1 MTSRRCRAFVGVL
14 SSALLL
20 AGAASATGCHKSDPS
35 ATSEKEAPADP
46 VSVHVGKVTSKK
58 LPRRLDVTG
67 TLDAMERSEIA
78 AQAGGVVLAVPIDIG
93 VRVKRG
99 DLLIELDPREA
110 KLRLAS
116 ASATE
121 QQQLARLGI
130 APGNRFEVDAV
141 ADVKAAKEALDMAET
156 DYKRT
161 LALYTEG
168 ALPKAQ
174 LDLAESNKQRAQAG
188 YEMAKNG
195 VGQTIAGL
203 GAAQAQA
210 GLSQKTLEDTKVRA
224 PFDGII
230 AEKRISPGEFAAP
243 GRVVAVLVK
252 DDILRFRFDIS
263 EADIGSVVEGAHV
276 DVHVA
281 AYPGRSFPGVVK
293 HLGASVKLSSR
304 TLPVEA
310 EVLNEKFELKPGLF
324 ARATV
329 SLGGDAV
336 DTLLVPAT
344 AVGSTGN
351 GKRVFVRI
359 EDHVE
364 ERLVTT
370 GALIDDQIEVRGQL
384 KPGEEIV
391 LDEIEKLSDSAAITV
406 L

>member
-1 MTSRRCRAFVGVL
+1 MNLRGYRPT
-14 SSALLL
+14 
-20 AGAASATGCHKSDPS
+20 GAAFLAALFVTGFATGCHKPDAG
-35 ATSEKEAPADP
+35 ATSEKREAKDP
-46 VSVHVGKVTSKK
+46 VAVHTGKVVSKK

-67 TLDAMERSEIA
+67 TLDADERSEIA
-78 AQAGGVVLAVPIDIG
+78 TQTGGLVLNVPIDLG
-93 VRVKRG
+93 VRLKRG
-99 DLLIELDPREA
+99 DLLIEMDPREA
-110 KLRLAS
+110 KLRVES
-116 ASATE
+116 ASAQQ

-130 APGNRFEVDAV
+130 DPGKRFEVDAV

-174 LDLAESNKQRAQAG
+174 LDAAESNKQRAQAQ
-188 YEMAKNG
+188 YEIARNG
-195 VGQTIAGL
+195 VGQAVAGL

-210 GLSQKTLEDTKVRA
+210 SLSQKTLEDMKVRA

-230 AEKRISPGEFAAP
+230 AEKRISPGEFAGP

-252 DDILRFRFDIS
+252 DDILRFHFDVS
-263 EADIGSVVEGAHV
+263 ENDIGVVAAGAHV
-276 DVHVA
+276 DIHVA

-293 HLGASVKLSSR
+293 HLGATVKLQSR

-324 ARATV
+324 ARASV
-329 SLGGDAV
+329 QLAGEPV
-336 DTLLVPAT
+336 DTLLVPSS

-351 GKRVFVRI
+351 GHRVFVVSG
-359 EDHVE
+359 DHVE

-384 KPGEEIV
+384 ASGEEIV
-391 LDEIEKLSDSAAITV
+391 LDGIDKLSDSDPITV
-406 L
+406 K

>member
-1 MTSRRCRAFVGVL
+1 MNSRR
-14 SSALLL
+14 L
-20 AGAASATGCHKSDPS
+20 AVGAAFLAAFLGGGAGLTGCKKPDSS
-35 ATSEKEAPADP
+35 ATSEKAPAQDP
-46 VSVHVGKVTSKK
+46 IAIHTGKVTSKK

-67 TLDAMERSEIA
+67 TLDADERSEIA
-78 AQAGGVVLAVPIDIG
+78 AQAGGVVLNVPIDLG

-110 KLRLAS
+110 KLRLAT

-130 APGNRFEVDAV
+130 DPGKRFEVDAV
-141 ADVKAAKEALDMAET
+141 ADVKAAKEALEMAET

-174 LDLAESNKQRAQAG
+174 LDASESNKLRAQAQ

-195 VGQTIAGL
+195 VGQAVAGL
-203 GAAQAQA
+203 GAAQSQTS
-210 GLSQKTLEDTKVRA
+210 LSQKTLEDTKVRA

-230 AEKRISPGEFAAP
+230 AEKRISPGEFASP

-252 DDILRFRFDIS
+252 DDILRFRFDVS
-263 EADIGSVVEGAHV
+263 EADIGLVAEGAHV

-281 AYPGRSFPGVVK
+281 AFPGRAFPGVVK

-310 EVLNEKFELKPGLF
+310 EVLNDKAELKPGLF

-329 SLGGDAV
+329 ALKGEPVA
-336 DTLLVPAT
+336 TLLVPAT
-344 AVGSTGN
+344 AVGTTGN
-351 GKRVFVRI
+351 GKRVFVKNG
-359 EDHVE
+359 DHVE

-370 GALIDDQIEVRGQL
+370 GALFDDQIEVKGQL
-384 KPGEEIV
+384 AEG
-391 LDEIEKLSDSAAITV
+391 DEIALDAIDKLSDSAPITV

>member
-1 MTSRRCRAFVGVL
+1 MNRRRLGAVGAVL
-14 SSALLL
+14 
-20 AGAASATGCHKSDPS
+20 AAAMVVAGCHKPDPN
-35 ATSEKEAPADP
+35 ATSEKPAAREP
-46 VSVHVGKVTSKK
+46 VPVKLGKVTSKQ

-67 TLDAMERSEIA
+67 TLDAEERSEIA
-78 AQAGGVVLAVPIDIG
+78 AQAGGVVLNVPIDLG

-130 APGNRFEVDAV
+130 DPGKRFEVDAV
-141 ADVKAAKEALDMAET
+141 ADVKAAKEALEQAET

-174 LDLAESNKQRAQAG
+174 LDLAESNKQRAEAQ

-195 VGQTIAGL
+195 VGQAVAGL
-203 GAAQAQA
+203 GAAQAQSS
-210 GLSQKTLEDTKVRA
+210 LSQKTLEDTKVRA
-224 PFDGII
+224 PFDGVI
-230 AEKRISPGEFAAP
+230 AEKRISPGEFASP

-252 DDILRFRFDIS
+252 DDILRFRFDVS
-263 EADIGSVVEGAHV
+263 EADIGLVVAGAHV

-310 EVLNEKFELKPGLF
+310 EVLNDKFELKPGLF

-329 SLGGDAV
+329 SLGGDPV
-336 DTLLVPAT
+336 PTMLVPES
-344 AVGSTGN
+344 AVGTTGN
-351 GKRVFVRI
+351 GYHVFVRNG
-359 EDHVE
+359 DHVE
-364 ERLVTT
+364 ERLVTR
-370 GALIDDQIEVRGQL
+370 GALFDDQMEVRGQL
-384 KPGEEIV
+384 TEGDEIV
-391 LDEIEKLSDSAAITV
+391 LDAVDKLSDSAPITV
-406 L
+406 Q

>member
-1 MTSRRCRAFVGVL
+1 MNLRRHRAFVGIL
-14 SSALLL
+14 ASAALL
-20 AGAASATGCHKSDPS
+20 AGAGLTAGCHKPDSN
-35 ATSEKEAPADP
+35 ATSEKAAALEA
-46 VSVHVGKVTSKK
+46 VSIHVGKVTSKK

-67 TLDAMERSEIA
+67 SLDAMERSEIA
-78 AQAGGVVLAVPIDIG
+78 AQAGGVVLNVPIDLGI
-93 VRVKRG
+93 RVKRG

-141 ADVKAAKEALDMAET
+141 ADVKAAKEALDQAET

-174 LDLAESNKQRAQAG
+174 LDLAETNKQRAEAQ

-195 VGQTIAGL
+195 VGQAVAGL

-224 PFDGII
+224 PFDGVI
-230 AEKRISPGEFAAP
+230 AEKRISQGEFASP

-252 DDILRFRFDIS
+252 DDILRFRFDVS
-263 EADIGSVVEGAHV
+263 EADIGAVSEGAHV
-276 DVHVA
+276 DVYVA
-281 AYPGRSFPGVVK
+281 AFPGRAFPGVVK
-293 HLGASVKLSSR
+293 HLGASVKASSR

-310 EVLNEKFELKPGLF
+310 EVLNDKYELKPGLF

-329 SLGGDAV
+329 SLGGDPV
-336 DTLLVPAT
+336 DTMLVPVS

-351 GKRVFVRI
+351 GRHVFVRV
-359 EDHVE
+359 EDRVE

-370 GALIDDQIEVRGQL
+370 GALIEDQIEVRGQL
-384 KPGEEIV
+384 KPGEEIA
-391 LDEIEKLSDSAAITV
+391 LDQVDKLSDSSPITV